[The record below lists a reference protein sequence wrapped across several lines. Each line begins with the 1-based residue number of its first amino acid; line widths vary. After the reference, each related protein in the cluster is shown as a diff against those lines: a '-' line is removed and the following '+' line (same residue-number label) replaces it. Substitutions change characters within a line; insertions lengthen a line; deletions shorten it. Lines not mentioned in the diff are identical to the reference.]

1 MAMGH
6 RRCIALLGAFVAAV
20 LVSCG
25 GDDDGVSNRA
35 KPAGD
40 PDKLVRETL
49 APNPAARSGRI
60 DGRVEVALKGVAG
73 FAEPFSVGV
82 TGPFEY
88 RNGASLP
95 DYELEL
101 GARDLGVGL
110 TSLRGRSWVSLGS
123 TGFTLPGEVRRR
135 LVRRAAPGRNGLTR
149 TLSQFGVRP
158 WHWETERRIAGRTRI
173 DGVEVV
179 HITTSFT
186 AGHILQDANTLLGL
200 LSSLR
205 LTRATGL
212 PDLISRRARQIVV
225 RSVTLKKGEQWIGA
239 KDKVMRRAGFTMRFA
254 VPKADRIKLG
264 GISAGTVVGELHV
277 TDVGRPQRIGAPA
290 TTGSFADFQAGIDA
304 VGDAQDR

>member
-6 RRCIALLGAFVAAV
+6 RRRSTLLGAIVAAA

-25 GDDDGVSNRA
+25 GDDEASDRA
-35 KPAGD
+35 RPAGD
-40 PDKLVRETL
+40 PDKLVQETV
-49 APNPAARSGRI
+49 ASNPAARSGRI
-60 DGRVEVALKGVAG
+60 DGRIEIALKGVAR
-73 FAEPFSVGV
+73 FAEPFSVAV

-88 RNGASLP
+88 RDGASLP

-110 TSLRGRSWVSLGS
+110 TSLGGRSWVSLGS
-123 TGFTLPGEVRRR
+123 TGFPLPGEVRRR
-135 LVRRAAPGRNGLTR
+135 LVRRAAPGHNGLTR
-149 TLSQFGVRP
+149 TLSQLGVRP
-158 WHWETERRIAGRTRI
+158 WHWETDRRIAGRTRI

-212 PDLISRRARQIVV
+212 PELISRRARETLV
-225 RSVTLKKGEQWIGA
+225 RSVTLKKGEQWIGV
-239 KDKVMRRAGFTMRFA
+239 KDKVMRRSGFTMKFA
-254 VPKADRIKLG
+254 VPKADRSKLG
-264 GISAGTVVGELHV
+264 GVSSGTVVGELHV
-277 TDVGRPQRIGAPA
+277 TDVGEPQRISAPA
-290 TTGSFADFQAGIDA
+290 TTGAFPDFQAGIDA
-304 VGDAQDR
+304 VGDAHDR

>member
-1 MAMGH
+1 MAMGP
-6 RRCIALLGAFVAAV
+6 RRCIALLGAFLAAV

-25 GDDDGVSNRA
+25 DDDEGSDRA
-35 KPAGD
+35 RPAGD
-40 PDKLVRETL
+40 PVKLVQETL
-49 APNPAARSGRI
+49 KPNPAARSGRI
-60 DGRVEVALKGVAG
+60 DGRIEIALKGVPR

-82 TGPFEY
+82 SGPFRY
-88 RNGASLP
+88 RSGASLP
-95 DYELEL
+95 DYELEM
-101 GARDLGVGL
+101 GVRDNGVGL

-123 TGFTLPGEVRRR
+123 TGYTLPGKVRRR
-135 LVRRAAPGRNGLTR
+135 LVRHAVRGENGLTR
-149 TLSQFGVRP
+149 TLLQFGIRP
-158 WHWETERRIAGRTRI
+158 WRWETDRRIAGRTRI

-179 HITTSFT
+179 HITTGFT

-254 VPKADRIKLG
+254 VPKADRTKLG

>member
-1 MAMGH
+1 MGY
-6 RRCIALLGAFVAAV
+6 RRCIVLLGVLLAALV
-20 LVSCG
+20 LGSCG
-25 GDDDGVSNRA
+25 GDDEASDRA

-40 PDKLVRETL
+40 PDKLVQATL
-49 APNPAARSGRI
+49 VPNPAARSGRI
-60 DGRVEVALKGVAG
+60 DGRIEIALKGVAR

-88 RNGASLP
+88 RDGAALP

-101 GARDLGVGL
+101 GARDVGVGL
-110 TSLRGRSWVSLGS
+110 TSLGGKAWVSLGS

-135 LVRRAAPGRNGLTR
+135 LVRRAAPGHNGLTR

-158 WHWETERRIAGRTRI
+158 WRWETDRRIAGRTRI
-173 DGVEVV
+173 DGIDVV

-225 RSVTLKKGEQWIGA
+225 RSVTLKQGEQWIGV
-239 KDKVMRRAGFTMRFA
+239 KDNVMRRSGFTMRFA
-254 VPKADRIKLG
+254 VRKADRAKLG
-264 GISAGTVVGELHV
+264 GVSSGTIVGELHV
-277 TDVGRPQRIGAPA
+277 TAVGRPQRINAPA
-290 TTGSFADFQAGIDA
+290 TTGSFADFQAGVDA